1 MVYLYLYKNQGTAR
15 NTLIWLYFLEELSGQ
30 NIPHRPAYAAGSA
43 GYITLGAV
51 VSNPNDPIR
60 EALVLFL
67 YDVYRRN
74 VPSENGLVRG
84 DVLVS
89 EVRKRTGMERQAL
102 AANLEYL
109 VGSGYVEHKLQPIF
123 HHGQVVPGM
132 GKHYYRI
139 TNSGVD
145 SVEQTSTY
153 MKTSSASSITVNTQ
167 NGITIIGDNNTVS
180 VGQIDDVIV
189 LLKELN
195 TLVKNSKSLAD
206 SQKEDVSADIQT
218 MEVQLKKSKPS
229 REILQTAWK
238 GIEMAVTGSEFTA
251 LATKL
256 ADLVG
261 SLA

>member
-1 MVYLYLYKNQGTAR
+1 MTS
-15 NTLIWLYFLEELSGQ
+15 I
-30 NIPHRPAYAAGSA
+30 
-43 GYITLGAV
+43 
-51 VSNPNDPIR
+51 
-60 EALVLFL
+60 LFW
-67 YDVYRRN
+67 
-74 VPSENGLVRG
+74 E
-84 DVLVS
+84 
-89 EVRKRTGMERQAL
+89 
-102 AANLEYL
+102 
-109 VGSGYVEHKLQPIF
+109 
-123 HHGQVVPGM
+123 
-132 GKHYYRI
+132 
-139 TNSGVD
+139 
-145 SVEQTSTY
+145 
-153 MKTSSASSITVNTQ
+153 

-238 GIEMAVTGSEFTA
+238 GIDMTVTGSEFTA